1 MKPRLSASF
10 WLLCLLAGVGLV
22 ALFLAA
28 YHAFAQV
35 MEPYQAGFAALLIE
49 AGMVSEAIAL
59 ARGNRLAAVGTVISL
74 VVSGTYN
81 YVQVDAAKKLEGWPL
96 YALALGPLFALAF
109 LALAIGQE
117 LREYEAQLANWQA
130 QEQHVQALA
139 NDQAQAWAHERA
151 QARQAA
157 DQARIEAQAK
167 QELEQ
172 ERMRIEAQT
181 RIELERV
188 RLEARQARRAQPAQV
203 AQVAP
208 VASAQPTGNRARVLE
223 IARNEPGATQETI
236 AQRIGITRQ
245 AVGKHLV
252 ALEQSG
258 LLRRNAGGSGATS
271 EVNA

>member
-1 MKPRLSASF
+1 MRPRLSASF

-28 YHAFAQV
+28 FHAFDQV

-49 AGMVSEAIAL
+49 AGMVVEAIAL
-59 ARGNRLAAVGTVISL
+59 ARGLNRLAAVGMVISL

-81 YVQVDAAKKLEGWPL
+81 YVQVDAAGKLEGWPL

-109 LALAIGQE
+109 LALTIGQE

-139 NDQAQAWAHERA
+139 SEQAQTWAHERA

-172 ERMRIEAQT
+172 ERMRLEAQT

-188 RLEARQARRAQPAQV
+188 RLEARQARRAQPDQV

-258 LLRRNAGGSGATS
+258 LLRRNAGAT
-271 EVNA
+271 EAQL